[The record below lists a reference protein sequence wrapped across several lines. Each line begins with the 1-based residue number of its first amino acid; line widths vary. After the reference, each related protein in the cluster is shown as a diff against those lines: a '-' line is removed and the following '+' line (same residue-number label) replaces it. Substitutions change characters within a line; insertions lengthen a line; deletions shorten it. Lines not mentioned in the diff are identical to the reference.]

1 MNVVENYLYPMQIIL
16 IAIGIYLLYR
26 FIFGFVIPVI
36 KTTSQVKKQFSA
48 MKEKMEDAYQQQPN
62 GKKARGSHP
71 TPLDKTTSGKP
82 GAREDYI
89 DYEEL

>member
-1 MNVVENYLYPMQIIL
+1 MEIYLYHMKVVL

-36 KTTSQVKKQFSA
+36 NTTRQVKKQFSA
-48 MKEKMEDAYQQQPN
+48 MKEKVEETYKQQAP
-62 GKKARGSHP
+62 GTSAH
-71 TPLDKTTSGKP
+71 LDKTTSGKP

-89 DYEEL
+89 EYEEL